1 MKAHL
6 VVSEN
11 IRRFISFGLI
21 VLIAISFILPSG
33 GVAANSAKAF
43 SQISFVANI
52 ETAGVVVS
60 GVSLPGTAQLYFR
73 RSGEL
78 DWHAAHYLMRID
90 DGRLVGSLFN
100 LSQSTAYDVKVSD
113 GAVEILGS
121 FTTQADELA
130 FAPTNTIYV
139 NTNSPAG
146 GDGSM
151 SAPLRTIQEGVNRA
165 LPGTQVLVADGVYK
179 ESVTFPASGTAGN
192 WIQVR
197 AQGGGAVLDGS
208 TSIPAEEWKQYEGK
222 TNVWYTKISPGIK
235 YLARDG
241 LRFYQYDFLNDL
253 LSERGHNNV
262 TMHEGWYY
270 EPVNGRLYIRAD
282 RNPSKYVWQVPQ
294 FNAAFMVDG
303 RDWIWIEGFEMR
315 YYGTE
320 YGCGVCS
327 KNSSHVVIR
336 KNKIHHIQNPVH
348 IEWTGGE
355 DRGNDTR
362 IEYNEMYD
370 TRHGEWAWN
379 AVKGT
384 SMESMAII
392 LRGHIGA
399 IVRGNNIHHYFNGIY
414 TSSSAALDNPGVA
427 FDADIYNN
435 RITSIGDDALE
446 PEGTCVNHRFRNN
459 VIDSTL
465 VGISLAPVTMGPTW
479 VLRNTFSNYSS
490 RSLKWD
496 KNSDGWVLVYHNT
509 SWTNYANPNQA
520 ELISPISNSVL
531 RNNIFQG
538 NGYSIEA
545 RNPGALGNDWNYDNW
560 STSGTGFRFKW
571 DGVDHSTMNQL
582 CRAAG
587 LECNGY
593 EGAPGLSNPYGGDFS
608 LQASSLN
615 VDRGLLIPG
624 INDSFLGAAPD
635 LGAFES
641 PYGAPPTAIATNTP
655 SPVSTAIETLVP
667 TSTPIFTPTPAVD
680 VTPIV
685 SPLVLGVFR
694 TDPTPSNT
702 ALIHFGV
709 LFSKDVSGVDA
720 GDFILNASG
729 TLTGFS
735 ITEIMGVG
743 ATYLVTVNTGTGDG
757 TLRLDLV
764 DNDSILDALSTPLG
778 GLGLDNGTF
787 TTGETYVIN
796 KNAPLLI
803 SSLRADPSPTAAES
817 VRFTLTFS
825 ESVTGVDAADFVLIT
840 SGLSEARVSS
850 VSGMD
855 SVYTVT
861 VNTGTGNGSLRL
873 DLLDDDSILDSAG
886 TPLGGAGAGNG
897 LFVSGETYIIDRV
910 TSVIQS
916 ASYPSDGAQDG
927 WVLESKETSNKG
939 GSMNS
944 NSATLRVGDNAQDNQ
959 YRTIL
964 QFSTASLPDNAV
976 ITQAILTLQL
986 ETIVGV
992 NPFSTHRNMWV
1003 DLRQGAF
1010 GSFGPFQIGAL
1021 QASDFQ
1027 APASFYSAGVM
1038 TDNPVAGWYWV
1049 SLDSKALSLINLK
1062 GVTQLRLGFLL
1073 DDDDDRR
1080 DDYISFFSGNYGVTS
1095 ARPQLSIKYYVP

>member
-1 MKAHL
+1 MKAFTHFSRSIVQVAL
-6 VVSEN
+6 VAVLLGT
-11 IRRFISFGLI
+11 SF
-21 VLIAISFILPSG
+21 LPTIHVEALPPVTLG
-33 GVAANSAKAF
+33 
-43 SQISFVANI
+43 QISFVPNI

-60 GVSLPGTAQLYFR
+60 GAGLLRTAQLSYR
-73 RSGEL
+73 LSGEST
-78 DWHAAHYLMRID
+78 WRTGHPLMRID

-100 LSQSTAYDVKVSD
+100 LLPSTTYEAKVSD
-113 GAVEILGS
+113 GASEITGS
-121 FTTQADELA
+121 FTTQADEL
-130 FAPTNTIYV
+130 FYTPMNVIYV
-139 NTNSPAG
+139 NDDAPVG

-165 LPGTQVLVADGVYK
+165 SPGTQVLVADGLYR
-179 ESVTFPASGTAGN
+179 ESVTFLASGTAGN

-222 TNVWYTKISPGIK
+222 ANVWYAKINPGIK

-253 LSERGHNNV
+253 LNERGHNNV

-270 EPVNGRLYIRAD
+270 EPVNGRLYVRVP
-282 RNPSKYVWQVPQ
+282 RNPSKYNWQVPQ
-294 FNAAFMVDG
+294 FNSAFMVDG
-303 RDWIWIEGFEMR
+303 RDWVWIEGFEMR

-348 IEWTGGE
+348 VEWTGGE

-370 TRHGEWAWN
+370 TLHGEWAWN

-414 TSSSAALDNPGVA
+414 TSSSGALNNPGVA

-435 RITSIGDDALE
+435 RLTNIGDDALE

-479 VLRNTFSNYSS
+479 VLHNTFSNFSG

-509 SWTNYANPNQA
+509 SWTNFTNPNQA

-560 STSGTGFRFKW
+560 STSSAGFRFKW
-571 DGVDHSTMNQL
+571 EGVDHSTMNQL

-587 LECNGY
+587 LECNGH
-593 EGAPGLSNPYGGDFS
+593 EGAPGFSNPFGGDFS
-608 LQASSLN
+608 LQASSSN

-641 PYGAPPTAIATNTP
+641 PYGAPPSPIATNTP
-655 SPVSTAIETLVP
+655 SPVSTAIETP
-667 TSTPIFTPTPAVD
+667 TSTPVFTPTPTVIS
-680 VTPIV
+680 TPVV
-685 SPLVLGVFR
+685 SPLVLGGFR

-702 ALIHFGV
+702 ELIHFGI
-709 LFSKDVSGVDA
+709 LFSKNVSGVDA
-720 GDFILNASG
+720 SDFVLSASG
-729 TLTGFS
+729 TLAGYS
-735 ITEIMGVG
+735 ITEVMGFD

-764 DNDSILDALSTPLG
+764 DNDSILDASLIPLG
-778 GLGLDNGTF
+778 GLGAGNGTF

-817 VRFTLTFS
+817 VRFTLMFS
-825 ESVTGVDAADFVLIT
+825 ESVSGVDAADFVLTT
-840 SGLSEARVSS
+840 SGLSEAGVSS
-850 VSGMD
+850 VIGAD
-855 SVYTVT
+855 LLYIVT

-873 DLLDDDSILDSAG
+873 DLLDDDSIIDSAG

-897 LFVSGETYIIDRV
+897 SFAGGETYLIDRA

-916 ASYPSDGAQDG
+916 VSYPSDGAQDG

-959 YRTIL
+959 YRAIL
-964 QFSTASLPDNAV
+964 QFSTESLPDNAV

-986 ETIVGV
+986 ETIVGA
-992 NPFSTHRNMWV
+992 NPFGTHRNMWV

-1021 QASDFQ
+1021 QTSDFQ
-1027 APASFYSAGVM
+1027 APASFYSAGFM
-1038 TDNPVAGWYWV
+1038 TNNPVAGWYWV
-1049 SLDSKALSLINLK
+1049 SLDAKALPLINLK